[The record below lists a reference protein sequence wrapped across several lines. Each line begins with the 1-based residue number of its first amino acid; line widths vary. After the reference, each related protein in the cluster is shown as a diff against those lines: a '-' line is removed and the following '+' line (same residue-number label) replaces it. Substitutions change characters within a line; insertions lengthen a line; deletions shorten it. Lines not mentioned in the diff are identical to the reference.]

1 MTRSRST
8 TGWIIAGSL
17 ALGIVAVVTVL
28 VTAPVPSG
36 TAPVSTPVSTQVFA
50 DGPTVAFYG
59 DSYTLGT
66 GASDPARRWSTVIS
80 TERGWNEVNPSVNG
94 LGFVNNRDR
103 QSGPDLV
110 DQIIAAD
117 PDIVLITMGLNDNF
131 SMPARADDV
140 RKAITADFDAL
151 RGSLPDAR
159 IVAVEPFWYTDARPD
174 SLNQISGWVR
184 AAAETI
190 DADHISGASSWIAGH
205 PEWMAADGL
214 HPNDAGYAA
223 MTARMDEELT
233 ALGL

>member
-1 MTRSRST
+1 MTRSRLT

-17 ALGIVAVVTVL
+17 VLGIVAVVTML
-28 VTAPVPSG
+28 VTAPTPPGSG
-36 TAPVSTPVSTQVFA
+36 SAPVSTQVFA

-66 GASDPARRWSTVIS
+66 GASDTALRWSTVIS
-80 TERGWNEVNPSVNG
+80 TDRGWNEMNPSVNG

-110 DQIIAAD
+110 DQVIAAD

-140 RKAITADFDAL
+140 QAAITADFDAL
-151 RGSLPDAR
+151 RRSLPDAR

-174 SLNQISGWVR
+174 SLNQISSWVR
-184 AAAETI
+184 AAADAI
-190 DADHISGASSWIAGH
+190 GADHISGASSWIAGH

-223 MTARMDEELT
+223 MTARMDQELT